1 MCENKGFQCFLCLI
15 EIFSKIRPGRLM
27 ETRSFNRDF
36 SKENKPG
43 RLIETGRSFVTR
55 HKIEMNLVV

>member
-1 MCENKGFQCFLCLI
+1 
-15 EIFSKIRPGRLM
+15 M

-43 RLIETGRSFVTR
+43 RLIETGHFFVTR
-55 HKIEMNLVV
+55 HKIEMHLVKPGRLIEQDA